1 MAKKQVTRKDL
12 DISGTMFGIIFEP
25 RVDLGINIGTLVHL
39 YSYDDGTYYLKDSF
53 DAYWLQNLIA
63 VLVKT
68 EIELAAISK

>member
-1 MAKKQVTRKDL
+1 MAKQQVTKKDL
-12 DISGTMFGIIFEP
+12 DISGTMYGIIFEY
-25 RVDLGINIGTLVHL
+25 RIDLSNTLVHL